1 MVVSQRDATCA
12 RATRMVNG
20 ERGRQAGRADSS
32 DRQRPSCMLLEHVQC
47 SIQRQTQTTTKSCV
61 GGAAITCYTADCFG
75 SGARVERPSQF
86 RLAERNW
93 NDWYRISVCV
103 ECGRCCPPLIVAAG
117 LLKGVIIER
126 EYAAVNM
133 YSSMS
138 FRPSDLQS
146 DTHSA
151 RYLTRLSNHCPLFM
165 VVHCGPSCGHKE

>member
-1 MVVSQRDATCA
+1 MTHFFALRCGTAQCIDVCFFLLLSLFFFFYYYFTSTLHFHSISMVVSQRDATCA
-12 RATRMVNG
+12 RATRMVSG
-20 ERGRQAGRADSS
+20 ERGRQAGREDSS

-117 LLKGVIIER
+117 
-126 EYAAVNM
+126 
-133 YSSMS
+133 
-138 FRPSDLQS
+138 
-146 DTHSA
+146 
-151 RYLTRLSNHCPLFM
+151 
-165 VVHCGPSCGHKE
+165 